1 MRTSTQNVESP
12 TQQYKCV
19 YTHMNGT
26 DRKSTVMITI
36 GFHTGMLI
44 NTRHFC
50 FVIFNF
56 VKAVALFRKWIY
68 FNLWCSVNSHTIILH
83 ISVQLVEKS
92 RKQKFGMFRIDW
104 PRNREK
110 KTIDNKTQ
118 RRKSIHLYLYLIDL
132 MNIIQF
138 LERVLARIGLH
149 RAFKMFLLES
159 CLGRYMIILF
169 ERRETI

>member
-1 MRTSTQNVESP
+1 MCI
-12 TQQYKCV
+12 QYT
-19 YTHMNGT
+19 YMNGT
-26 DRKSTVMITI
+26 DRKSTVMMTI
-36 GFHTGMLI
+36 GFHTGVLI

-50 FVIFNF
+50 FVIFSF
-56 VKAVALFRKWIY
+56 VKAVTLFRKWIY

-83 ISVQLVEKS
+83 ISVQLVEKW

-104 PRNREK
+104 PQNREK
-110 KTIDNKTQ
+110 NHRQKNQ
-118 RRKSIHLYLYLIDL
+118 RRKSIHLNLYLIDL

-159 CLGRYMIILF
+159 CLGRCMIILF
-169 ERRETI
+169 ERRETRF